1 MKFKHIYCQDCNTLL
16 AKYNTRYF
24 SDINIAELVRI
35 HYHSHIKDGH
45 SLITRTA
52 DILLHPSV
60 EPRKFF
66 QSEPSEIDDT
76 IWKKKS
82 APESLK

>member
-24 SDINIAELVRI
+24 SDINIAELVRV

-52 DILLHPSV
+52 DIL
-60 EPRKFF
+60 
-66 QSEPSEIDDT
+66 
-76 IWKKKS
+76 
-82 APESLK
+82 